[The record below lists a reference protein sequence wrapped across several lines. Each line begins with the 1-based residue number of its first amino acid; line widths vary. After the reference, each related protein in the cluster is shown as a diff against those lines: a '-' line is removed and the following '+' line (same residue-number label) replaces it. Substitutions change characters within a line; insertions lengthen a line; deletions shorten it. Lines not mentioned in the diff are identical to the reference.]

1 MGQKIN
7 SNIFRLGIKKNN
19 WKSKYFEKTK
29 EEFSLYAY
37 QSLEIKKFF
46 KKFLALNNLIF
57 HDFKIQYSNNTIYL
71 YISYYTTSKAIS
83 LISNSNI
90 QQKFKL
96 KKHKLSKKKYLR
108 KKARKQPILLKKQK
122 FDLQKMFFSNF
133 KHHDTSILKKKNL
146 RKFKNRET
154 HTIVEKKLKK
164 RIKVLKTYKNSL
176 KIKNYKNMKH
186 LKFNNF
192 SEQLLE
198 SLSIYTNKKFNI
210 LVTFQNL
217 NKGLSLNLT
226 NFQAKFLKTKLLGL
240 RQESRNPF
248 FKETVN
254 ILVISVIREN
264 SARLLAE
271 FIAYQLSYMKRHSFF
286 LIFVKRFLITLISE
300 KKFSNISGIKF
311 AIKGRFNGV
320 PRARKN
326 IYEAGKVPI
335 QTIDSNIDYHQA
347 TSYTPNG
354 TFGVKVWI
362 CQKYKSKNVFTTKK
376 TKIQKNSK
384 RKTFKV

>member
-7 SNIFRLGIKKNN
+7 SNIFRLGIKKNE

-37 QSLEIKKFF
+37 QSFEIKKFLQ
-46 KKFLALNNLIF
+46 KFLTLNGLIF
-57 HDFKIQYSNNTIYL
+57 HDFKMQYSGNTIYL
-71 YISYYTTSKAIS
+71 YVSYYTTAKSIS
-83 LISNSNI
+83 LISNINM

-96 KKHKLSKKKYLR
+96 KKQKSPKKLNLKKKT
-108 KKARKQPILLKKQK
+108 RKQLVFLKKQK
-122 FDLQKMFFSNF
+122 FNLQKAFSSIF
-133 KHHDTSILKKKNL
+133 KYNNTNIVRKKNL
-146 RKFKNRET
+146 QKFKNKNAQS
-154 HTIVEKKLKK
+154 IIKK
-164 RIKVLKTYKNSL
+164 RSKNRIRVLKDYKNSL
-176 KIKNYKNMKH
+176 KVKNYKNIKH
-186 LKFNNF
+186 LKINNF

-198 SLSIYTNKKFNI
+198 SLSMYVNKKFNI
-210 LVTFQNL
+210 FVTFQNV

-226 NFQAKFLKTKLLGL
+226 NFQANFLKKKLLGL
-240 RQESRNPF
+240 RRESRNQF

-254 ILVISVIREN
+254 MLVISAIRDN
-264 SARLLAE
+264 SAQLLAE
-271 FIAYQLSYMKRHSFF
+271 FIARQLGNMKRHSFF

-320 PRARKN
+320 PRARKR

-354 TFGVKVWI
+354 TFGIKVWI
-362 CQKYKSKNVFTTKK
+362 CQK
-376 TKIQKNSK
+376 
-384 RKTFKV
+384 